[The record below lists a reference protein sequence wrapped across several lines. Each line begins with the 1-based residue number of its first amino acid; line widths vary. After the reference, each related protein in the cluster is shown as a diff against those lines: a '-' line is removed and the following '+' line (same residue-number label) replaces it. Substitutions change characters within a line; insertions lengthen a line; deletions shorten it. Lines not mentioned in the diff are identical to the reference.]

1 MKKSLTLAIFL
12 LSSSSLVHA
21 KGGLEQFLGG
31 PEQDLH
37 LRIRARLIAKIRGW
51 LKMRKLV

>member
-1 MKKSLTLAIFL
+1 MKKSLSLAIFL
-12 LSSSSLVHA
+12 LSSSSLLHA

-37 LRIRARLIAKIRGW
+37 LGITHAIKKQKIRVLDGF
-51 LKMRKLV
+51 